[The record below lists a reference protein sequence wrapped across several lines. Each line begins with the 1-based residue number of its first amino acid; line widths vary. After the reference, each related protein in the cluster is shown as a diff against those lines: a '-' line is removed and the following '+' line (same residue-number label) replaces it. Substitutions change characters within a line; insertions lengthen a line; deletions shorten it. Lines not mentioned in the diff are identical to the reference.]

1 METGK
6 RKSSKKRPVFLS
18 AALGTSIGMQV
29 VEALKLGIIA
39 CMATIFTALGIA
51 NYCMIREMA
60 DACVEFMHY
69 A

>member
-1 METGK
+1 M
-6 RKSSKKRPVFLS
+6 FLS